1 MFGYLVMSFFALKR
15 RDKPA
20 LRWNRYEASAMF
32 DIAICFLIAN
42 RTYSP
47 SRCERIKDRMKQVIK
62 ERQ

>member
-15 RDKPA
+15 RDKLA

-32 DIAICFLIAN
+32 DIAICFLIAKP
-42 RTYSP
+42 YSP